1 VTVSEARPST
11 LALRRPGYW
20 IVVDAQPS
28 EGLATVYLSPAE
40 WEDYRSHGSAARPEW
55 LLGRVVV
62 KDAVCQWLWER
73 GAGPLLPHDVRVWNE
88 PGGRPRVSVPG
99 GRGLHVSLAH
109 RRGVA
114 VAVVGPG
121 LNGTTGGSAGG
132 PGAPDAP
139 AGSAGDGG
147 FDEAARHVG
156 VDVEL
161 VEPRSAT
168 FAGLMMRAPEAKL
181 GIGRPRDE
189 WLTAVWTAKEAVAK
203 ADGTG
208 LRGRPKDWAVQAVD
222 GDWLLVDG
230 RWVET
235 TREGDLVVG
244 TVRRR

>member
-1 VTVSEARPST
+1 MTVSEARPST
-11 LALRRPGYW
+11 LAVRRPGYW
-20 IVVDAQPS
+20 IVADARPS
-28 EGLATVYLSPAE
+28 EGLATLYLGPSE
-40 WEDYRSHGSAARPEW
+40 WEDYRAHGSAARPEW
-55 LLGRVVV
+55 LLGRVAV
-62 KDAVCQWLWER
+62 KDAVCHWLWER

-99 GRGLHVSLAH
+99 GRVLHVSLAH

-114 VAVVGPG
+114 VAAVGPG
-121 LNGTTGGSAGG
+121 A
-132 PGAPDAP
+132 A
-139 AGSAGDGG
+139 G

-181 GIGRPRDE
+181 GQGRPRDE